1 MKEKLFELL
10 EAQDTSKSPF
20 QFLFHG
26 KRNIHFPFGMIL
38 SLLINF
44 ASFCLSITLLF
55 ELLNHS
61 KPSVNYAKFQS
72 SMTRNMTL
80 NTKELLFTIAFRDNN
95 YNIIKDP
102 SIASIIATY
111 ERTVSVNGNLKIDIM
126 DLDFMNCSNI
136 FPFFKEFGVDDRF
149 NSTGLINYN
158 CYNYSEPIIIGG
170 KYGTEFYA
178 NLAFYIAKCRN
189 SSDSNIICKSEEEI
203 DSLIQKGWLQI
214 TYVSSY
220 IDFNNYSYPI
230 QYVTEDTY
238 IMFDVLMNKK
248 MYIYFSPLEIHSE
261 NNIIFSNE
269 KKEIST
275 KHDITTSDI
284 ISVLEDGIVS
294 SIMVCPS
301 FNIDKYYRR
310 YIKIQEI
317 GASIGGL
324 YSGLTIISVILSSY
338 HKYRYTEMKIINEI
352 FTFGSETIIKDKY
365 SLFKIQ
371 PLLKCNKNINNINNN
386 ENCFNEN
393 NNKVIK
399 PKNFI
404 FHLPIKLNSNQV
416 TFMDKKPKF
425 NKVYYYKVDIGFCN
439 SIRLMFCCCKS
450 QTKINYKEYLF
461 VFKELLKYIDYI
473 EVSKFFMDVE
483 KIKSILKSN
492 NISDEWISQNKLVGL
507 NVSNN
512 DLKDV
517 SKMVN
522 STVLLNNNMFFAGD
536 NKTSDLLDILKN
548 NVIK

>member
-1 MKEKLFELL
+1 MKEKLIYLL
-10 EAQDTSKSPF
+10 EAQDTSKSQF
-20 QFLFHG
+20 QFFFHG
-26 KRNIHFPFGMIL
+26 KRNIHFPFGMFL

-55 ELLNHS
+55 ELINHS
-61 KPSVNYAKFQS
+61 KPSVNYAKFHS
-72 SMTRNMTL
+72 SMTTNMTL

-111 ERTVSVNGNLKIDIM
+111 EKTVSINGDLKIDII

-136 FPFFKEFGVDDRF
+136 YPLFKEFGVDDRF

-170 KYGTEFYA
+170 KNGTEFYA
-178 NLAFYIAKCRN
+178 NLAFYITKCRN
-189 SSDSNIICKSEEEI
+189 SSNSNIICKSEEEI

-220 IDFNNYSYPI
+220 VDFNNYSHPI

-238 IMFDVLMNKK
+238 IMFDVFMNKK
-248 MYIYFSPLEIHSE
+248 MYLYFSPLEIYSE

-269 KKEIST
+269 KKEMST
-275 KHDITTSDI
+275 KHDVTTTDI
-284 ISVLEDGIVS
+284 ISVLENGIVS

-301 FNIDKYYRR
+301 FTVDKYYRR

-352 FTFGSETIIKDKY
+352 FTFASEKVIKDKY
-365 SLFKIQ
+365 SLFKLQ
-371 PLLKCNKNINNINNN
+371 PLLKNDENNKNNSLNINNN
-386 ENCFNEN
+386 
-393 NNKVIK
+393 KVSK
-399 PKNFI
+399 DKNFI
-404 FHLPIKLNSNQV
+404 FHLPIKISGNPI
-416 TFMDKKPKF
+416 TFMGQKPKF
-425 NKVYYYKVDIGFCN
+425 NKIYYYKIDINFCN

-450 QTKINYKEYLF
+450 QTRINYKEHHF
-461 VFKELLKYIDYI
+461 AFKELLKYIDYV
-473 EVSKFFMDVE
+473 EVSKIFMDVE

-492 NISDEWISQNKLVGL
+492 NIISEEWVSKNKLVPL
-507 NVSNN
+507 NISNN
-512 DLKDV
+512 DLKEV
-517 SKMVN
+517 SRLAN
-522 STVLLNNNMFFAGD
+522 STVLVNSNMFFGGD
-536 NKTSDLLDILKN
+536 NKTSDILDILK
-548 NVIK
+548 K

>member
-1 MKEKLFELL
+1 MKEKLIYLL
-10 EAQDTSKSPF
+10 EAQDTSKSQF

-26 KRNIHFPFGMIL
+26 KRNIHFPFGMFL

-55 ELLNHS
+55 ELIDHS
-61 KPSVNYAKFQS
+61 KPSVNYAKFHS
-72 SMTRNMTL
+72 SMTTNMTL

-111 ERTVSVNGNLKIDIM
+111 ERTVSINGDIKIDII

-136 FPFFKEFGVDDRF
+136 YPLFKEFGVDDRF

-170 KYGTEFYA
+170 KYGTEFYG

-189 SSDSNIICKSEEEI
+189 SSDSNIKCKGEEEI
-203 DSLIQKGWLQI
+203 DNLIQKGWLQI

-220 IDFNNYSYPI
+220 VDFNNYSHPI

-238 IMFDVLMNKK
+238 IMFDVFMNKK
-248 MYIYFSPLEIHSE
+248 MYLYFSPLEIYSE

-269 KKEIST
+269 KKEMST
-275 KHDITTSDI
+275 KHDVTTTDI
-284 ISVLEDGIVS
+284 ISVLENGIVS

-301 FNIDKYYRR
+301 FTVDKYYRR

-324 YSGLTIISVILSSY
+324 YSGLTIISIILSSY

-352 FTFGSETIIKDKY
+352 FTFGSEKVIKDKY
-365 SLFKIQ
+365 SLFKLQ
-371 PLLKCNKNINNINNN
+371 PLLKNDENNKNNSLNINNN
-386 ENCFNEN
+386 
-393 NNKVIK
+393 KVSK
-399 PKNFI
+399 DKNFI
-404 FHLPIKLNSNQV
+404 FHLPIKISDNPI
-416 TFMDKKPKF
+416 TFMGQKPKF
-425 NKVYYYKVDIGFCN
+425 NKIYYYKIDINFCN

-450 QTKINYKEYLF
+450 QTRINYKEHHF
-461 VFKELLKYIDYI
+461 AFKELLKYIDYV
-473 EVSKFFMDVE
+473 EVSKIFMDVE

-492 NISDEWISQNKLVGL
+492 NIISEEWVSKNKLVPL
-507 NVSNN
+507 NISNN
-512 DLKDV
+512 DLKEV

-522 STVLLNNNMFFAGD
+522 STVLVNSNIFFGGD
-536 NKTSDLLDILKN
+536 NKTSDILDILK
-548 NVIK
+548 K